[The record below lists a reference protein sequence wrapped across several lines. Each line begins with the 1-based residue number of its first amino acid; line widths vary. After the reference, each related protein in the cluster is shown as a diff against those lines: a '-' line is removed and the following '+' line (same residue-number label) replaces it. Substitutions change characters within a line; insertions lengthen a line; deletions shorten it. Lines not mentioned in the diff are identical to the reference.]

1 MSHPNIFVTPTIRP
15 PFPAWDPAYAYVAG
29 DVVSYAQQ
37 NWICF
42 VVGLGTETVVGKV
55 PDQNQI
61 CQNGK
66 GVLCP
71 TTAAAPLAYNPTGGC
86 WHNLT
91 LASPPAMP
99 WSPSLEYQ
107 PGTTVAY
114 PPGQP
119 GKYWVSRQVSFNET
133 PVNNAS
139 TQPNNVPYNIGVGKV
154 TSISADPQYWIP
166 AAKLTGTPASDTGPP
181 PAPQPPPAPTNV
193 SITNNGQLFTSLTL
207 AWTSPVMYQSF
218 RVSSS
223 NGFSEVIPGYSTFFV
238 FDNLDP
244 DAAYQFSVQGFSTVG
259 DSPVV
264 TVSGFT
270 ATAPRLLSFT
280 ATPTVAPGTIS
291 FTFTYNPIVPYESVL
306 IGSPGLPLP
315 LTVPIGI
322 QQPFVLA
329 GFPVSQG
336 PHIVSANGQL
346 PNGGGS
352 PTVEATYVNP

>member
-1 MSHPNIFVTPTIRP
+1 
-15 PFPAWDPAYAYVAG
+15 
-29 DVVSYAQQ
+29 
-37 NWICF
+37 
-42 VVGLGTETVVGKV
+42 
-55 PDQNQI
+55 
-61 CQNGK
+61 
-66 GVLCP
+66 
-71 TTAAAPLAYNPTGGC
+71 
-86 WHNLT
+86 
-91 LASPPAMP
+91 
-99 WSPSLEYQ
+99 
-107 PGTTVAY
+107 
-114 PPGQP
+114 
-119 GKYWVSRQVSFNET
+119 
-133 PVNNAS
+133 
-139 TQPNNVPYNIGVGKV
+139 
-154 TSISADPQYWIP
+154 
-166 AAKLTGTPASDTGPP
+166 
-181 PAPQPPPAPTNV
+181 
-193 SITNNGQLFTSLTL
+193 
-207 AWTSPVMYQSF
+207 MYQSF